1 MCFVLT
7 LKNIDQYLNK
17 KNLSFFLKEDQD
29 VREWVLDALNRKPF
43 HKKLKNGMD
52 AIAKYNYI
60 EGFLALDFKLL
71 KENKVIWKSHYLSES
86 IELSLDGEE
95 SKTFIFNIFL
105 ETLLNEISTSDEKGI
120 HLLKKLLF

>member
-1 MCFVLT
+1 
-7 LKNIDQYLNK
+7 
-17 KNLSFFLKEDQD
+17 
-29 VREWVLDALNRKPF
+29 
-43 HKKLKNGMD
+43 MD

-60 EGFLALDFKLL
+60 EGFLALDFKLF
-71 KENKVIWKSHYLSES
+71 KENKVIWKSRYLSES